1 MIFIVFLKKI
11 KIIMK
16 IKLIVVGK
24 TNASYLKT
32 GESNYEDR
40 LKHYC
45 KFEDLLIPQIKNS
58 GKLSNKYLK
67 IKEGKL
73 ILKNMHSMDQ
83 VILLDEKGKSF
94 SSIDFSNLLN
104 QKLLDSTKR
113 LVFVIGGAFGFSEE
127 VYKRA
132 DLKLSFSKM
141 TFSHQMIRLI
151 FKEQLYRAF
160 TILKGEK
167 YHHE

>member
-1 MIFIVFLKKI
+1 
-11 KIIMK
+11 MK
-16 IKLIVVGK
+16 IRLIVVGK
-24 TNASYLKT
+24 TNANYLKT
-32 GESNYEDR
+32 GESDYEER

-45 KFEDLLIPQIKNS
+45 KFEELIIPSIKNS
-58 GKLSNKYLK
+58 GKLAKKDLK

-73 ILKNMHSMDQ
+73 ILKNIDPMDQ
-83 VILLDEKGKSF
+83 LVLLDEKGKSF
-94 SSIDFSNLLN
+94 SSAYFSGFLN
-104 QKLLDSTKR
+104 QKLLSSTKR

-132 DLKLSFSKM
+132 DSIISLSKM

-160 TILKGEK
+160 TILKGQK

>member
-1 MIFIVFLKKI
+1 
-11 KIIMK
+11 MK
-16 IKLIVVGK
+16 IRLIVVGK
-24 TNASYLKT
+24 TNSDYIKT
-32 GESNYEDR
+32 GESDYEDR

-45 KFEDLLIPQIKNS
+45 KFEELLIPPIKNS
-58 GKLSNKYLK
+58 GKLAKKDLK
-67 IKEGKL
+67 IKEGEL
-73 ILKNMHSMDQ
+73 ILKNIDPMDQ
-83 VILLDEKGKSF
+83 LVLLDEKGKSF
-94 SSIDFSNLLN
+94 SSIDFSGFLN
-104 QKLLDSTKR
+104 QKLLSSTKR

-127 VYKRA
+127 IYKRA
-132 DLKLSFSKM
+132 DSKLSLSKM